1 MTDTKRAAHGRTA
14 DPCER
19 TVRDWLSR
27 MDKDAKEARNRRI
40 FELWLACWTDAEIG
54 KDVGLTSQAVGQV
67 LKETANL
74 PKLSKLEKAAA
85 EHATDFTAPIYNI
98 WKQQEKSAGS
108 DHFGNSEVRCGKY
121 AGK

>member
-27 MDKDAKEARNRRI
+27 MDKDAKEARNLRI
-40 FELWLACWTDAEIG
+40 FDLWLACWTQQEISEEIG
-54 KDVGLTSQAVGQV
+54 ISQPQLAEV
-67 LKETANL
+67 LKNIGIGNL
-74 PKLSKLEKAAA
+74 AKPDKAAA
-85 EHATDFTAPIYNI
+85 EHATDFEVPIYNI